1 MPLASLLALL
11 RSRSVLGRLEV
22 EVRSGVAPLYTERPP
37 RLSADLP
44 EDLVRT
50 IHDDARHAV
59 AIARTPCALFTEAQP
74 GAARHAHFVE
84 VLCRLALTKV
94 RVRVRVRV
102 S

>member
-22 EVRSGVAPLYTERPP
+22 EVRSGVAPLYAERPP

-74 GAARHAHFVE
+74 GAARHPNPHH
-84 VLCRLALTKV
+84 
-94 RVRVRVRV
+94 
-102 S
+102 SP